1 MENFNALKELVA
13 SIEVDADK
21 FFNNGNAA
29 AGTRLRKGLQE
40 VKVKSQELRK
50 AISEQKAAA
59 KNK

>member
-21 FFNNGNAA
+21 FFNNGNSA